1 MTQTFKTE
9 INRLTASEPRG
20 SNTSLELHQGLKA
33 LFHTTE
39 ELQFSKPL
47 PTLLKTILRGL
58 KSGTGLG
65 RALIFTYDEG
75 AERLQGISGLGLSE
89 KKMESFSLSLLPSE
103 EHQLLQLDLFSPYP
117 TPSGAQTRLVTLIEE
132 NLGWKN
138 VSLVPLEIR
147 DRLVGTLAFESS
159 VQASELREI
168 VILFARQAS
177 YVIENAR
184 LFQQVEAM
192 ALRDTLTGLYNRRY
206 LHQILDYEI
215 NRARRCRQPLSVVF
229 IDLDHFKQIND
240 THGHA
245 MGDKILRQVALRLSE
260 LFRTTDVLGRYA
272 GDEFLAVLP
281 STPPSGVMILSE
293 RIINALKD
301 YEMMVRGQGVRASV
315 SIGFDT
321 FHGEEGVG
329 AATLI
334 DRADQAMYS
343 AKADG
348 RGRVHAFSDGSQTAV

>member
-1 MTQTFKTE
+1 MTPTLKTE

-20 SNTSLELHQGLKA
+20 SQTSLELHQGLKA

-47 PTLLKTILRGL
+47 PTLLKAILRGL
-58 KSGTGLG
+58 KAGTGLS
-65 RALIFTYDEG
+65 RALIFTYEEG
-75 AERLQGISGLGLSE
+75 AERLQGISGLGVSE
-89 KKMESFSLSLLPSE
+89 KKLESFALALQPGE
-103 EHQLLQLDLFSPYP
+103 ENQLLQLDLFSPYA
-117 TPSGAQTRLVTLIEE
+117 TPSGAQNRIVSLIEE
-132 NLGWKN
+132 NLGWKK
-138 VSLVPLEIR
+138 VSIVPLEIR

-159 VQASELREI
+159 IQASELREI

-184 LFQQVEAM
+184 LFQQVETM

-206 LHQILDYEI
+206 LQQILDYEI
-215 NRARRCRQPLSVVF
+215 NRARRYGQPLSVIF
-229 IDLDHFKQIND
+229 IDLDHFKEIND

-245 MGDKILRQVALRLSE
+245 MGDKILRQVAVRLSE

-281 STPPSGVMILSE
+281 STPPSGVLILAERILSTL
-293 RIINALKD
+293 RD
-301 YEMMVRGQGVRASV
+301 YEMMARGRGIRASV

-321 FHGEEGVG
+321 YHGEEGVG
-329 AATLI
+329 PATLI
-334 DRADQAMYS
+334 DRADKAMYS
-343 AKADG
+343 AKANG